1 VALFVGG
8 YADLGQDHSFVRNN
22 VQDGAIARIGGDNAN
37 FDMLNA
43 DLNWWGTDRGPTG
56 SPNTSVS
63 SGVVYDPFLT
73 TPIENLE
80 VDDVGD
86 TKQFAQDI
94 EAPADQDITAVGF
107 PGPTD
112 QTIGD
117 AFGNFDGT
125 IYEYNTETDEFEIV
139 NDGDREINSLDAFII
154 TQNSSTTNE
163 DVQVVLEYADAPD
176 NPGSP
181 GTKTIEPGFNLVG
194 ARGLGDSY
202 DIFNAPTDREVIYGT
217 YGQPADR
224 SETALLMT
232 ENADSNFIESTFGP
246 EQDDPVVT
254 PYGGYLVYTE
264 EQRSITTYVQTGVTA
279 DEVITNLNQTAA

>member
-22 VQDGAIARIGGDNAN
+22 VEDGKITRVGGDNPG

-43 DLNWWGTDRGPTG
+43 DLNWWGTDRGPRG

-73 TPIENLE
+73 TQIESLE
-80 VDDVGD
+80 VDNVGD
-86 TKQFAQDI
+86 TKQFAQDV
-94 EAPADQDITAVGF
+94 EAPADQDVTAVGF

-125 IYEYNTETDEFEIV
+125 IYEYSTENDTFEIV
-139 NDGDREINSLDAFII
+139 NDGDREVSALDAFII

-163 DVQVVLEYADAPD
+163 DIQVVIEYADTPD
-176 NPGSP
+176 PGGRVRP
-181 GTKTIEPGFNLVG
+181 AIEAGFNLVG
-194 ARGLGDSY
+194 APGLGDSY
-202 DIFNAPTDREVIYGT
+202 AVFNSPTDREVIYGT

-232 ENADSNFIESTFGP
+232 ENADSNFIETTFGQ

-254 PYGGYLVYTE
+254 PYGGYLIYTE
-264 EQRSITTYVQTGVTA
+264 EQREIPTFVPTGVTA
-279 DEVITNLNQTAA
+279 DQVTNNLNQTAA